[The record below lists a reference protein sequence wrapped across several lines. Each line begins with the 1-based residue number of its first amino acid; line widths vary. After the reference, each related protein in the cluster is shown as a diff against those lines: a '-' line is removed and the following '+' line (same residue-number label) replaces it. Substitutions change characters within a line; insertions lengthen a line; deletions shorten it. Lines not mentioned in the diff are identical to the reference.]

1 SGLFAYARALTH
13 WQARTRWCGACG
25 TALGL
30 EWAGHRARCPD
41 PDCGIEHYPRTD
53 PAIIVIV
60 TWRDACLLGR
70 QPSWPAGRWSTLAG
84 FVEPGETL
92 EDAVRREVLEE
103 AGVAVVDC
111 DYHSSQPWPFPA
123 SLMLGFT
130 ARADDPAIRVGAEL
144 AEARWFEV
152 DAFVQGLRTREIA
165 LPPKVSVSY
174 RLIEHWLRS
183 AGGLELDAFVAPA

>member
-1 SGLFAYARALTH
+1 
-13 WQARTRWCGACG
+13 
-25 TALGL
+25 
-30 EWAGHRARCPD
+30 
-41 PDCGIEHYPRTD
+41 
-53 PAIIVIV
+53 
-60 TWRDACLLGR
+60 
-70 QPSWPAGRWSTLAG
+70 
-84 FVEPGETL
+84 
-92 EDAVRREVLEE
+92 
-103 AGVAVVDC
+103 
-111 DYHSSQPWPFPA
+111 
-123 SLMLGFT
+123 MLGFT